1 MEVKLALCLLLT
13 LPATAQPP
21 APQPERLQVE
31 NRVSPIGIDVTSP
44 RLSWTLN
51 LGGVAQY
58 AYQVRAAGS
67 SALLSQN
74 VGDLWDSGM
83 VISSQSSGIVYGG
96 AALESRT
103 RVFWQVRVWT
113 DTDSGTPS
121 QWSATASWEMGLLN
135 PSDWQAQWIANAG
148 WSYGQPL
155 PIFARQFSVPKPVS
169 SARLYITGL
178 GIYIATING
187 QPVTEDLLT
196 PGNTKYTTRVEYA
209 TYDVAGL
216 LAQGANAIGVQLGNG
231 NYNLIKTPGHYSD
244 FVYWCPKPLNI
255 IAQLEITYSDGT
267 TDAIVSDLNWKTT
280 LGPTTV
286 STWYGGEEYDAR
298 REQAGWDQPGADL
311 SGWDSAA
318 FGAPPGDNTQLSWRP
333 APPVRIAGTVT
344 PQAITEPQP
353 GVYVFDMGV
362 NFAGL
367 PQLQVSGPA
376 GTKVTMMIAEQ
387 LYPDGTVNQSQISM
401 KDPVLYPVL
410 DSYTLSGNGVETW
423 RPKFEYHGFRYLQV
437 NGLPGPPDTGTITG
451 FVMRGFNESA
461 GSFTCSND
469 LLNSIHG
476 IIKRAI
482 ESNMISIFTD
492 CPDREKL
499 GWLADMEGIFDSI
512 ARNYDIAA
520 YERTVA
526 RNMADGQTDLGLVP
540 DFVPEYYVLKDGFRD
555 DPNWGDAMILTP
567 WSLYETYGDIR
578 NLETYYPNMQFY
590 LDYLTSKSQ
599 SNLLNYGLSD
609 WITPDLTV
617 PMGVIAT
624 YGYYRSAATLSRI
637 AAVLGNVADAES
649 YAALAQDIGD
659 AFNAAYLD
667 PIRHTYAGGGHQS
680 ADAVALDM
688 GIVPA
693 DQQAGVLA
701 DLIAD
706 IRTRQDHVNVGIVS
720 LGPLFR
726 VLSAA
731 GRDDVIFDIATRT
744 TSPSY
749 GYQVVNGATS
759 LAEQWDGPTTFG
771 SQNHMM
777 LGAIDQWFTAGLAGI
792 RQTSGSV
799 GYGSLEIKPAVVG
812 DLTHVYGSYRT
823 PNGLVESEWTRDDDG
838 RLTFQVTIPGNTT
851 ATVFLPGS
859 ALPAERRPRR
869 SVVYRVG
876 PGSYRWSLPPAR

>member
-1 MEVKLALCLLLT
+1 MKAKLPLCLLLT
-13 LPATAQPP
+13 LPLTAQPP
-21 APQPERLQVE
+21 TLQPERLQAE
-31 NRVSPIGIDVTSP
+31 NRVDPIGIDVTSP

-51 LGGVAQY
+51 LGGALQY
-58 AYQVRAAGS
+58 AYQVRAAS
-67 SALLSQN
+67 SRALLSQN

-83 VISSQSSGIVYGG
+83 VMTSQSSGIVYGG
-96 AALESRT
+96 AALQSRS

-113 DTDSGTPS
+113 DPNTDTPS
-121 QWSATASWEMGLLN
+121 PWSATACWEMGLLN
-135 PSDWQAQWIANAG
+135 PSDWQAQWIANAS
-148 WSYGQPL
+148 WTYGQPL
-155 PIFARQFSVPKPVS
+155 PIFVRQFSVPKPVAG
-169 SARLYITGL
+169 ARLYITGL
-178 GIYIATING
+178 GIYVATING

-196 PGNTKYTTRVEYA
+196 PGNTKYATRAEYA

-231 NYNLIKTPGHYSD
+231 NYNLLKTPGHYSD
-244 FVYWCPKPLNI
+244 FVYKCPKPLI
-255 IAQLEITYSDGT
+255 LIAQLEVTYSDGT
-267 TDAIVSDLNWKTT
+267 VDTMVSDPNWKTT

-298 REQAGWDQPGADL
+298 REQAGWDRPGADL

-318 FGAPPGDNTQLSWRP
+318 FGAPPASNTQLSWRP
-333 APPVRIAGTVT
+333 APPVRIVGTVI
-344 PQAITEPQP
+344 PQAITQPQP

-376 GTKVTMMIAEQ
+376 GTRVAMMIAEQ
-387 LYPDGTVNQSQISM
+387 LYPDGTVNQSQI
-401 KDPVLYPVL
+401 YAYEPVL
-410 DSYTLSGNGVETW
+410 DSYTLSGNGIETW
-423 RPKFEYHGFRYLQV
+423 RPKFEYHGFRFLQV
-437 NGLPGPPDTGTITG
+437 SGLPNPPDTGAITG
-451 FVMRGFNESA
+451 LAMRGFNDSA
-461 GSFTCSND
+461 GSFSSSND

-476 IIKRAI
+476 IIQRAI
-482 ESNMISIFTD
+482 ESNMMSIFTD

-520 YERTVA
+520 YARTVA

-540 DFVPEYYVLKDGFRD
+540 DFVPEYHEYKDGFRD

-567 WSLYETYGDIR
+567 WSLYETYGDVR
-578 NLETYYPNMQFY
+578 TLESYYPNMQFY
-590 LDYLTSKSQ
+590 LDYLTGKSEGD
-599 SNLLNYGLSD
+599 LLNYGISD

-617 PMGVIAT
+617 PTGAIAT

-637 AAVLGNVADAES
+637 ATALGKVADAER

-659 AFNAAYLD
+659 AFNSAWLD
-667 PIRHTYAGGGHQS
+667 PVRHTYAGGGHQA

-706 IRTRQDHVNVGIVS
+706 IRARKNHVNVGIVS

-731 GRDDVIFDIATRT
+731 GRDDVIFDIATQT

-759 LAEQWDGPTTFG
+759 LAEQWDGPTTYG

-777 LGAIDQWFTAGLAGI
+777 LGAIDEWFTAGLAGI
-792 RQTSGSV
+792 RQTPGSV
-799 GYGSLEIKPAVVG
+799 GYGSLEIKPAVIG

-823 PNGLVESEWTRDDDG
+823 PNGLVESEWTRGDDG

-859 ALPAERRPRR
+859 GLPAERHAQD
-869 SVVYRVG
+869 SAVYKVG
-876 PGSYRWSLPPAR
+876 PGSYRWSVWADRL